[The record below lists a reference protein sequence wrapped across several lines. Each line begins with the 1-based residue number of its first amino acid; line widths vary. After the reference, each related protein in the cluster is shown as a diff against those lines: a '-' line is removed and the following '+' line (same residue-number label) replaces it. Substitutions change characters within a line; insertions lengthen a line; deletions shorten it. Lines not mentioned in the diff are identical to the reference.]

1 MQRWIIEDQA
11 RGVVLEQG
19 TVAEFGCEFGLL
31 VRTGTRITIG
41 GYHVI
46 IAR

>member
-31 VRTGTRITIG
+31 V
-41 GYHVI
+41 
-46 IAR
+46 